1 MICPNCGEEIADDLL
16 YCSKCGEEVK
26 LIPEYEPEIENEING
41 TLQDLELISLS
52 DDDDFD
58 YDFENEEGA
67 EYDPENDASDPDD
80 YNSDGSEADAG
91 SSFSDTNELPSL
103 DNLRGALLTQEDLD
117 PSFLDEEADGDAYY
131 DEEDEFDEE
140 YDGDFLDEL
149 EDFEDDE
156 DVVRQI
162 ALAIRESRF
171 RWLYVMLG
179 VIVIGAI
186 GLVIFYF
193 SQHVYE
199 DNSSIYQANLARD
212 AAAQGNYVEAID
224 HMEKALLLDD
234 SDTSLKFTLVDY
246 YFEIDEDEKALLMLW
261 EIIYEDNI
269 NSVQAY
275 RRLINYYADA
285 KDYGKIE
292 DILSNCTD
300 QTVLAQFSEYLA
312 EPPEFSEEPG
322 TYDQV
327 LWVKL
332 SSVSNGTIYYTLDGT
347 DPTTESEVYTSP
359 IHMELGIYELNAIF
373 VNNYGIQSDISNGV
387 FTVDVR
393 KPEPPTVTPESGEYT
408 IPEMIVAE
416 GIKFG
421 VVYYTTDGTIPTDE
435 STEYVGPIPMP
446 LGHSHFIFLSYS
458 QEGVAGEIAD
468 IEYDLTIETELDLQ
482 ELINHLKQ
490 YNVNCGKT
498 IDLAGHLPGG
508 TTRYSYSIGA
518 AIKLD
523 EEDKTIYY
531 LITENVID
539 SAESSMKTGAF
550 YLADT
555 EDGTLYKAIRDDEEM
570 TFTRGAEIKPEDY
583 AIPEPVIQLDTP
595 QPPLQQ

>member
-52 DDDDFD
+52 DDEEDVTGQESKA
-58 YDFENEEGA
+58 ENA
-67 EYDPENDASDPDD
+67 AS
-80 YNSDGSEADAG
+80 A
-91 SSFSDTNELPSL
+91 TNELPSL
-103 DNLRGALLTQEDLD
+103 ETLREAMLTEEDLD
-117 PSFLDEEADGDAYY
+117 EGFQDEENADDPYY
-131 DEEDEFDEE
+131 DDTDDFDEE

-171 RWLYVMLG
+171 RWLYIILG
-179 VIVIGAI
+179 LIVIGGI
-186 GLVIFYF
+186 GLVIFYL

-199 DNSSIYQANLARD
+199 DNSSVYQASLARE
-212 AAAQGNYVEAID
+212 AAAQGNFVEAID

-234 SDTSLKFTLVDY
+234 SDSSLKFTLADY
-246 YFEIDEDEKALLMLW
+246 YFEIDEEEKALLMLW
-261 EIIYEDNI
+261 EIIYDKDI

-275 RRLINYYADA
+275 RQLIEYYANN
-285 KDYGKIE
+285 KEYGKIE
-292 DILSNCTD
+292 NILSNCED
-300 QTVLAQFSEYLA
+300 QTVLAQFSDYLA
-312 EPPEFSEEPG
+312 EAPEFSEEPG
-322 TYDQV
+322 TYDRV

-332 SSVSNGTIYYTLDGT
+332 SSVSNGTIYYTLDGS

-359 IHMELGIYELNAIF
+359 IHMELGIYEVNAMF
-373 VNNYGIQSDISNGV
+373 VNNYGIQSEISHGV

-393 KPEPPTVTPESGEYT
+393 KPDPPLVTPESGEYNE
-408 IPEMIVAE
+408 PEMIEAE
-416 GIKFG
+416 GIKYG

-446 LGHSHFIFLSYS
+446 IGHSHFIFLSYS

-468 IEYDLTIETELDLQ
+468 IEYDLNIESELDLQ
-482 ELINHLKQ
+482 EVINHLKQ
-490 YNVNCGKT
+490 YNVNNGKT
-498 IDLAGHLPGG
+498 IDLAGHLPGN
-508 TTRYSYSIGA
+508 TSRYSYTIGA
-518 AIKLD
+518 ALKLD
-523 EEDKTIYY
+523 DVVYY

-539 SAESSMKTGAF
+539 SAESSIKTGAF
-550 YLADT
+550 YLADVNT
-555 EDGTLYKAIRDDEEM
+555 GDLFKAVRDDEEM
-570 TFTRGAEIKPEDY
+570 TFTKGAEIKPEDY
-583 AIPEPVIQLDTP
+583 AVPEPVAEMDAP
-595 QPPLQQ
+595 PAPPMQPPVQQ

>member
-52 DDDDFD
+52 DDEEDVTGQESKA
-58 YDFENEEGA
+58 ENA
-67 EYDPENDASDPDD
+67 AS
-80 YNSDGSEADAG
+80 A
-91 SSFSDTNELPSL
+91 TNELPSL
-103 DNLRGALLTQEDLD
+103 ETLREAMLTEEDLD
-117 PSFLDEEADGDAYY
+117 EGFPDEENADDPYY
-131 DEEDEFDEE
+131 DDTDDFDEE

-171 RWLYVMLG
+171 RWLYIILG
-179 VIVIGAI
+179 LIVIGGI
-186 GLVIFYF
+186 GLVIFYL

-199 DNSSIYQANLARD
+199 DNSSVYQASLARE
-212 AAAQGNYVEAID
+212 AAAQGNFVEAID

-234 SDTSLKFTLVDY
+234 SDSSLKFTLADY
-246 YFEIDEDEKALLMLW
+246 YFEIDEEEKALLMLW
-261 EIIYEDNI
+261 EIIYDKDI

-275 RRLINYYADA
+275 RQLIEYYANN
-285 KDYGKIE
+285 KEYGKIE
-292 DILSNCTD
+292 NILSNCED
-300 QTVLAQFSEYLA
+300 QTVLAQFSDYLA
-312 EPPEFSEEPG
+312 EAPEFSEEPG
-322 TYDQV
+322 TYDRV

-332 SSVSNGTIYYTLDGT
+332 SSVSNGTIYYTLDGS

-359 IHMELGIYELNAIF
+359 IHMELGIYEVNAMF
-373 VNNYGIQSDISNGV
+373 VNNYGIQSEISSGV

-393 KPEPPTVTPESGEYT
+393 KPDPPLVTPESGEYNE
-408 IPEMIVAE
+408 PEMIEAE
-416 GIKFG
+416 GIKYG

-446 LGHSHFIFLSYS
+446 IGHSHFIFLSYS

-468 IEYDLTIETELDLQ
+468 IEYDLNIESELDLQ
-482 ELINHLKQ
+482 EVINHLKQ
-490 YNVNCGKT
+490 YNVNNGKT
-498 IDLAGHLPGG
+498 IDLAGHLPGN
-508 TTRYSYSIGA
+508 TSRYSYTIGA
-518 AIKLD
+518 ALKLD
-523 EEDKTIYY
+523 DVVYY

-539 SAESSMKTGAF
+539 SAESSIKTGAF
-550 YLADT
+550 YLADVKT
-555 EDGTLYKAIRDDEEM
+555 GDLFKAIRDDEEM
-570 TFTRGAEIKPEDY
+570 TFTKGAEIKPEDY
-583 AIPEPVIQLDTP
+583 AVPEPVAEMDAP
-595 QPPLQQ
+595 PAPPMQPPVQ

>member
-26 LIPEYEPEIENEING
+26 LIPEYQPEIENEING
-41 TLQDLELISLS
+41 TLQDLEVVSLS
-52 DDDDFD
+52 DVDDFD
-58 YDFENEEGA
+58 VIDVDADDYDLNGEYA
-67 EYDPENDASDPDD
+67 EASDT
-80 YNSDGSEADAG
+80 DAA
-91 SSFSDTNELPSL
+91 STSTNELPSL
-103 DNLRGALLTQEDLD
+103 ETLREAMQTQDDTEPEYYDD
-117 PSFLDEEADGDAYY
+117 DAETDEY
-131 DEEDEFDEE
+131 DEENDEFDEE

-149 EDFEDDE
+149 DDFDDDE

-171 RWLYVMLG
+171 RWLYLVGGL
-179 VIVIGAI
+179 IVIGAI
-186 GLVIFYF
+186 GFLIFYL

-199 DNSSIYQANLARD
+199 DNSSVYQASLARE
-212 AAAQGNYVEAID
+212 AAAQGNYVDAID

-234 SDTSLKFTLVDY
+234 TDTSLKFTLVDY
-246 YFEIDEDEKALLMLW
+246 YFKIDEQEKGLLMLW
-261 EIIYEDNI
+261 EIIYAKDI

-275 RRLINYYADA
+275 RQLIDYYAA
-285 KDYGKIE
+285 NKEYGKIE
-292 DILSNCTD
+292 EILSNCED
-300 QTVLAQFSEYLA
+300 ETVLAQFSEYLA
-312 EPPEFSEEPG
+312 EAPEFSEEPG

-332 SSVSNGTIYYTLDGT
+332 SSVSNGTIYYTLDGA

-359 IHMELGIYELNAIF
+359 IYMDLGIYEINAIF

-393 KPEPPTVTPESGEYT
+393 KPEPPLVTPESGEYNE
-408 IPEMIVAE
+408 PEMIEAE

-458 QEGVAGEIAD
+458 QEGVAGDIAD
-468 IEYDLTIETELDLQ
+468 IEYDLEIESELDLQ
-482 ELINHLKQ
+482 EVMNHLKQ
-490 YNVNCGKT
+490 YNVNSGKT

-518 AIKLD
+518 ALKLD
-523 EEDKTIYY
+523 DEIYY

-539 SAESSMKTGAF
+539 SAESSMKSGAF
-550 YLADT
+550 YLADIK
-555 EDGTLYKAIRDDEEM
+555 DGTLYKAVRDEEEF

-583 AIPEPVIQLDTP
+583 AIPDPVIQMDVAPPPPQQP
-595 QPPLQQ
+595 QPPQPQ

>member
-52 DDDDFD
+52 DDEEDVTGQESKA
-58 YDFENEEGA
+58 ENA
-67 EYDPENDASDPDD
+67 AS
-80 YNSDGSEADAG
+80 A
-91 SSFSDTNELPSL
+91 TNELPSL
-103 DNLRGALLTQEDLD
+103 ETLREAMLTEEDLD
-117 PSFLDEEADGDAYY
+117 EGFQDEENADDPYY
-131 DEEDEFDEE
+131 DDTDDFDEE

-171 RWLYVMLG
+171 RWLYIILG
-179 VIVIGAI
+179 LIVIGGI
-186 GLVIFYF
+186 GLVIFYL

-199 DNSSIYQANLARD
+199 DNSSVYQASLARE
-212 AAAQGNYVEAID
+212 AAAQGNFVEAID

-234 SDTSLKFTLVDY
+234 SDSSLKFTLADY
-246 YFEIDEDEKALLMLW
+246 YFEIDEEEKALLMLW
-261 EIIYEDNI
+261 EIIYDKDI

-275 RRLINYYADA
+275 RQLIEYYANN
-285 KDYGKIE
+285 KEYGKIE
-292 DILSNCTD
+292 NILSNCED
-300 QTVLAQFSEYLA
+300 QTVLAQFSDYLA
-312 EPPEFSEEPG
+312 EAPEFSEEPG
-322 TYDQV
+322 TYDRV

-332 SSVSNGTIYYTLDGT
+332 SSVSNGTIYYTLDGS

-359 IHMELGIYELNAIF
+359 IHMELGIYEVNAMF
-373 VNNYGIQSDISNGV
+373 VNNYGIQSEISHGV

-393 KPEPPTVTPESGEYT
+393 KPDPPLVTPESGEYNE
-408 IPEMIVAE
+408 PEMIEAE
-416 GIKFG
+416 GIKYG

-446 LGHSHFIFLSYS
+446 IGHSHFIFLSYS

-468 IEYDLTIETELDLQ
+468 IEYDLNIESPLDLQ
-482 ELINHLKQ
+482 EVINHLKQ
-490 YNVNCGKT
+490 YNVNNGKT
-498 IDLAGHLPGG
+498 IDLAGHLPGN
-508 TTRYSYSIGA
+508 TSRYSYTIGA
-518 AIKLD
+518 ALKLD
-523 EEDKTIYY
+523 DVVYY

-539 SAESSMKTGAF
+539 SAESSIKTGAF
-550 YLADT
+550 YLADVNT
-555 EDGTLYKAIRDDEEM
+555 GDLFKAVRDDEEM
-570 TFTRGAEIKPEDY
+570 TFTKGAEIKPEDY
-583 AIPEPVIQLDTP
+583 AVPEPVAEMDAP
-595 QPPLQQ
+595 PAPPMQPPVQQ

>member
-1 MICPNCGEEIADDLL
+1 MICPNCGEEIADNLL
-16 YCSKCGEEVK
+16 YCSKCGEEIK
-26 LIPEYEPEIENEING
+26 LIPEYQPEIENEING
-41 TLQDLELISLS
+41 TLQDLEVITLT
-52 DDDDFD
+52 DDDFD
-58 YDFENEEGA
+58 LGSDLPEDDYDEDYEEGFDESYGFDDTVPEA
-67 EYDPENDASDPDD
+67 E
-80 YNSDGSEADAG
+80 GV
-91 SSFSDTNELPSL
+91 SSNTNELPSL
-103 DNLRGALLTQEDLD
+103 ETLRENMTQEDPDLEYLD
-117 PSFLDEEADGDAYY
+117 ADPDGEDAYY
-131 DEEDEFDEE
+131 EEDEFDEE

-149 EDFEDDE
+149 DDFEDDE

-171 RWLYVMLG
+171 RWLYLLLG

-199 DNSSIYQANLARD
+199 DNSSVYQASLARD
-212 AAAQGNYVEAID
+212 AAAQGNFVDAIE

-234 SDTSLKFTLVDY
+234 SDTSLKFTLADY

-261 EIIYEDNI
+261 EIIYDKDI
-269 NSVQAY
+269 NAVQAY
-275 RRLINYYADA
+275 RRLIDYYATN

-292 DILSNCTD
+292 DILSNCEE
-300 QTVLAQFSEYLA
+300 QTVLAQFSDYLA
-312 EPPEFSEEPG
+312 EAPEFSEEPG

-332 SSVSNGTIYYTLDGT
+332 SSVSNGTIYYTLDGS

-359 IHMELGIYELNAIF
+359 IYMELGIYEVNAMF
-373 VNNYGIQSDISNGV
+373 VNNYGIQSDITNGV

-393 KPEPPTVTPESGEYT
+393 KPDPPVVTPESGEYEE
-408 IPEMIVAE
+408 PEMIEAE

-446 LGHSHFIFLSYS
+446 LGHSHFIFVSYS
-458 QEGVAGEIAD
+458 QEGVAGDLAD
-468 IEYDLTIETELDLQ
+468 INYTLEIDSELDLQ
-482 ELINHLKQ
+482 ELMNHLKQ
-490 YNVNCGKT
+490 YNVNAGKT
-498 IDLAGHLPGG
+498 IDLAGHLPGN
-508 TTRYSYSIGA
+508 TTRYSYSIGS

-523 EEDKTIYY
+523 DKVYY

-550 YLADT
+550 YLADVK
-555 EDGTLYKAIRDDEEM
+555 DGTLYKASRDEEEM
-570 TFTRGAEIKPEDY
+570 TFTKGAEIKPEDY
-583 AIPEPVIQLDTP
+583 AIPDPVMQMDVPPAPPVP
-595 QPPLQQ
+595 QVQ

>member
-52 DDDDFD
+52 DDEEDVTGQESKA
-58 YDFENEEGA
+58 ENA
-67 EYDPENDASDPDD
+67 AS
-80 YNSDGSEADAG
+80 A
-91 SSFSDTNELPSL
+91 TNELPSL
-103 DNLRGALLTQEDLD
+103 ETLREAMLTEEDLD
-117 PSFLDEEADGDAYY
+117 EGFQDEENADDPYY
-131 DEEDEFDEE
+131 DDTDDFDEE

-171 RWLYVMLG
+171 RWLYIILG
-179 VIVIGAI
+179 LIVIGGI
-186 GLVIFYF
+186 GLVIFYL

-199 DNSSIYQANLARD
+199 DNSSVYQASLARE
-212 AAAQGNYVEAID
+212 AAAQGNFVEAID

-234 SDTSLKFTLVDY
+234 SDSSLKFTLADY
-246 YFEIDEDEKALLMLW
+246 YFEIDEEEKALLMLW
-261 EIIYEDNI
+261 EIIYDKDI

-275 RRLINYYADA
+275 RQLIEYYANN
-285 KDYGKIE
+285 KEYGKIE
-292 DILSNCTD
+292 NILSNCED
-300 QTVLAQFSEYLA
+300 QTVLAQFSDYLA
-312 EPPEFSEEPG
+312 EAPEFSEEPG
-322 TYDQV
+322 TYDRV

-332 SSVSNGTIYYTLDGT
+332 SSVSNGTIYYTLDGS

-359 IHMELGIYELNAIF
+359 IHMELGIYEVNAMF
-373 VNNYGIQSDISNGV
+373 VNNYGIQSEISHGV

-393 KPEPPTVTPESGEYT
+393 KPDPPLVTPESGEYNE
-408 IPEMIVAE
+408 PEMIEAE
-416 GIKFG
+416 GIKYG

-446 LGHSHFIFLSYS
+446 IGHSHFIFLSYS

-468 IEYDLTIETELDLQ
+468 IEYDLNIESELDLQ
-482 ELINHLKQ
+482 EVINHLKQ
-490 YNVNCGKT
+490 YNVNNGKT
-498 IDLAGHLPGG
+498 IDLAGHLPGN
-508 TTRYSYSIGA
+508 TSRYSYTIGA
-518 AIKLD
+518 ALKLD
-523 EEDKTIYY
+523 DVVYY

-539 SAESSMKTGAF
+539 SAESSIKTGAF
-550 YLADT
+550 YLADVNT
-555 EDGTLYKAIRDDEEM
+555 GDLFKAVRDDEEM
-570 TFTRGAEIKPEDY
+570 TFTKGAEIKPEDY
-583 AIPEPVIQLDTP
+583 AIPEPVAEMDAP
-595 QPPLQQ
+595 PAPPMQPPVQQ

>member
-52 DDDDFD
+52 DDEEDVTGQESKA
-58 YDFENEEGA
+58 ENA
-67 EYDPENDASDPDD
+67 AS
-80 YNSDGSEADAG
+80 A
-91 SSFSDTNELPSL
+91 TNELPSL
-103 DNLRGALLTQEDLD
+103 ETLREAMHTEEDLD
-117 PSFLDEEADGDAYY
+117 EGFLDEENADDPYY
-131 DEEDEFDEE
+131 DDTDDFDEE

-171 RWLYVMLG
+171 RWLYIILG
-179 VIVIGAI
+179 LIVIGGI
-186 GLVIFYF
+186 GLVIFYL

-199 DNSSIYQANLARD
+199 DNSSVYQASLARE
-212 AAAQGNYVEAID
+212 AAAQGNFVEAID

-234 SDTSLKFTLVDY
+234 SDSSLKFTLADY
-246 YFEIDEDEKALLMLW
+246 YFEIDEEEKALLMLW
-261 EIIYEDNI
+261 EIIYDKDI

-275 RRLINYYADA
+275 RQLIEYYANN
-285 KDYGKIE
+285 KEYGKIE
-292 DILSNCTD
+292 NILSNCED
-300 QTVLAQFSEYLA
+300 QTVLAQFSDYLA
-312 EPPEFSEEPG
+312 EAPEFSEEPG
-322 TYDQV
+322 TYDRV

-332 SSVSNGTIYYTLDGT
+332 SSVSNGTIYYTLDGS

-359 IHMELGIYELNAIF
+359 IHMELGIYEVNAMF
-373 VNNYGIQSDISNGV
+373 VNNYGIQSEISSGV

-393 KPEPPTVTPESGEYT
+393 KPDPPLVTPESGEYNE
-408 IPEMIVAE
+408 PEMIEAE
-416 GIKFG
+416 GIKYG

-446 LGHSHFIFLSYS
+446 IGHSHFIFLSYS

-468 IEYDLTIETELDLQ
+468 IEYDLNIESELDLQ
-482 ELINHLKQ
+482 EVINHLKQ
-490 YNVNCGKT
+490 YNVNNGKT
-498 IDLAGHLPGG
+498 IDLAGHLPGN
-508 TTRYSYSIGA
+508 TSRYSYTIGA
-518 AIKLD
+518 ALKLD
-523 EEDKTIYY
+523 DVVYY

-539 SAESSMKTGAF
+539 SAESSIKTGAF
-550 YLADT
+550 YLADVKT
-555 EDGTLYKAIRDDEEM
+555 GDLFKAVRDDEEM
-570 TFTRGAEIKPEDY
+570 TFTKGAAIKPEDY
-583 AIPEPVIQLDTP
+583 AVPEPVAEMDVP
-595 QPPLQQ
+595 PAPPMQPPVQQ

>member
-52 DDDDFD
+52 DDEEDVTGQESKA
-58 YDFENEEGA
+58 ENA
-67 EYDPENDASDPDD
+67 AS
-80 YNSDGSEADAG
+80 A
-91 SSFSDTNELPSL
+91 TNELPSL
-103 DNLRGALLTQEDLD
+103 ETLREAMLTEEDLD
-117 PSFLDEEADGDAYY
+117 EGFLDEENADDPYY
-131 DEEDEFDEE
+131 DDTDDFDEE

-171 RWLYVMLG
+171 RWLYIILG
-179 VIVIGAI
+179 LIVIGGI
-186 GLVIFYF
+186 GLVIFYL

-199 DNSSIYQANLARD
+199 DNSSVYQASLARE
-212 AAAQGNYVEAID
+212 AAAQGNFVEAID

-234 SDTSLKFTLVDY
+234 SDSSLKFTLADY
-246 YFEIDEDEKALLMLW
+246 YFEIDEEEKALLMLW
-261 EIIYEDNI
+261 EIIYDKDI

-275 RRLINYYADA
+275 RQLIEYYANN
-285 KDYGKIE
+285 KEYGKIE
-292 DILSNCTD
+292 NILSNCED
-300 QTVLAQFSEYLA
+300 QTVLAQFSDYLA
-312 EPPEFSEEPG
+312 EAPEFSEEPG
-322 TYDQV
+322 TYDRV

-332 SSVSNGTIYYTLDGT
+332 SSVSNGTIYYTLDGS

-359 IHMELGIYELNAIF
+359 IHMELGIYEVNAMF
-373 VNNYGIQSDISNGV
+373 VNNYGIQSEISSGV

-393 KPEPPTVTPESGEYT
+393 KPDPPLVTPESGEYNE
-408 IPEMIVAE
+408 PEMIEAE
-416 GIKFG
+416 GIKYG

-446 LGHSHFIFLSYS
+446 IGHSHFIFLSYS

-468 IEYDLTIETELDLQ
+468 IEYDLNIESELDLQ
-482 ELINHLKQ
+482 EVINHLKQ
-490 YNVNCGKT
+490 YNVNNGKT
-498 IDLAGHLPGG
+498 IDLAGHLPGN
-508 TTRYSYSIGA
+508 TSRYSYTIGA
-518 AIKLD
+518 ALKLD
-523 EEDKTIYY
+523 DVVYY

-539 SAESSMKTGAF
+539 SAESSIKTGAF
-550 YLADT
+550 YLADVKT
-555 EDGTLYKAIRDDEEM
+555 GDLFKAIRDDEEM
-570 TFTRGAEIKPEDY
+570 TFTKGAEIKPEDY
-583 AIPEPVIQLDTP
+583 AVPEPVAEMDVP
-595 QPPLQQ
+595 PAPPMQPPVQQ

>member
-52 DDDDFD
+52 DDEEDVTGQESKA
-58 YDFENEEGA
+58 ENA
-67 EYDPENDASDPDD
+67 AS
-80 YNSDGSEADAG
+80 A
-91 SSFSDTNELPSL
+91 TNELPSL
-103 DNLRGALLTQEDLD
+103 ETLREAMLTEEDLD
-117 PSFLDEEADGDAYY
+117 EGFMDEENADDPYY
-131 DEEDEFDEE
+131 DDTDDFDEE

-171 RWLYVMLG
+171 RWLYIILG
-179 VIVIGAI
+179 LIVIGGI
-186 GLVIFYF
+186 GLVIFYL

-199 DNSSIYQANLARD
+199 DNSSVYQASLARE
-212 AAAQGNYVEAID
+212 AAAQGNFVEAID

-234 SDTSLKFTLVDY
+234 SDSSLKFTLADY
-246 YFEIDEDEKALLMLW
+246 YFEIDEEEKALLMLW
-261 EIIYEDNI
+261 EIIYDKDI

-275 RRLINYYADA
+275 RQLIEYYANN
-285 KDYGKIE
+285 KEYGKIE
-292 DILSNCTD
+292 NILSNCED
-300 QTVLAQFSEYLA
+300 QTVLAQFSDYLA
-312 EPPEFSEEPG
+312 EAPEFSEEPG
-322 TYDQV
+322 TYDRV

-332 SSVSNGTIYYTLDGT
+332 SSVSNGTIYYTLDGS

-359 IHMELGIYELNAIF
+359 IHMELGIYEVNAMF
-373 VNNYGIQSDISNGV
+373 VNNYGIQSEISSGV

-393 KPEPPTVTPESGEYT
+393 KPDPPLVTPESGEYNE
-408 IPEMIVAE
+408 PEMIEAE
-416 GIKFG
+416 GIKYG

-446 LGHSHFIFLSYS
+446 IGHSHFIFLSYS

-468 IEYDLTIETELDLQ
+468 IEYDLNIESELDLQ
-482 ELINHLKQ
+482 EVINHLKQ
-490 YNVNCGKT
+490 YNVNNGKT
-498 IDLAGHLPGG
+498 IDLAGHLPGN
-508 TTRYSYSIGA
+508 TSRYSYTIGA
-518 AIKLD
+518 ALKLD
-523 EEDKTIYY
+523 DVVYY

-539 SAESSMKTGAF
+539 SAESSIKTGAF
-550 YLADT
+550 YLADVNT
-555 EDGTLYKAIRDDEEM
+555 GDLFKAVRDDEEM
-570 TFTRGAEIKPEDY
+570 TFTKGAEIKPEDY
-583 AIPEPVIQLDTP
+583 AVPEPVAEMDAP
-595 QPPLQQ
+595 PAPPMQPPVQQ